1 MYPLL
6 IILFLYIFHF
16 YFMCNIIDEHNMELG
31 IIMFSLRIY
40 NLRMGWLNRGVVI
53 LGLIWVECI
62 L

>member
-16 YFMCNIIDEHNMELG
+16 YFICNIIDEHSMGLG
-31 IIMFSLRIY
+31 IIMFSLQIY